1 MKKHKVAKLFINLT
15 IVIVVLASILL
26 GGYFAIDKIIV
37 PKYFSEYGIYNMND
51 LVNIMKTLYT
61 SPNEKNFI
69 TNPYTSFDTQNAVRK
84 LVNAGFHTKP
94 GTTDE
99 LDYDAIAEGTGFT
112 LNPDIDYVELNDCE
126 IAGVLNQML
135 ASGVLSRYLPNLD
148 YLNTIN
154 MEAREVVITPATT
167 NGVLNP
173 YAANISVVI
182 KLDTSAVRAQMA
194 SYMDVPIFLLNMILP
209 ETLYI
214 ESSMDVSIDENQ
226 NWKHSNTFIYING
239 RTQEQSEKLLEL
251 LISFIFPQEEEMTL
265 EKFSET
271 MGELLEYGLKM
282 MGDVQ
287 FTNEINMGAQSSSKN
302 GIHVTLNK

>member
-1 MKKHKVAKLFINLT
+1 MKKNKVAKFLLNLS

-69 TNPYTSFDTQNAVRK
+69 TNPYTSYDTQNAVRK
-84 LVNAGFHTKP
+84 LANAGFHLKP
-94 GTTDE
+94 GSTDE
-99 LDYDAIAEGTGFT
+99 LDYDAIAEGAGFT
-112 LNPDIDYVELNDCE
+112 LNPDIDFVELNDCE
-126 IAGVLNQML
+126 IAGILNQML
-135 ASGVLSRYLPNLD
+135 ASGVLGRYLPNLD

-154 MEAREVVITPATT
+154 MEAREVVITPTIT
-167 NGVLNP
+167 NHVLDP
-173 YAANISVVI
+173 YSANISVVI
-182 KLDTSAVRAQMA
+182 KLDTSDVRSQMA
-194 SYMDVPIFLLNMILP
+194 SYMDVPIFLLNMIVP
-209 ETLYI
+209 ETIYI
-214 ESSMDVSIDENQ
+214 ESSMDVSIDEDQ

-251 LISFIFPQEEEMTL
+251 LISFIFPVEEEMTL
-265 EKFSET
+265 DKFSET

-287 FTNEINMGAQSSSKN
+287 FTNAIATDNASSSTN
-302 GIHVTLNK
+302 GIHVTIKK